1 MRWNQ
6 ELFKKALDFAAKA
19 HGAQLIPGS
28 GLPYVVH
35 VIKVASEVL
44 TLSEPCDLDLAFT
57 CALLH
62 DTVEDA
68 GITVEMIEQ
77 GFGAA
82 VAAGVSALTKNEAL
96 PKDERMADSLARI
109 AAQPREVAM
118 VKLADRI
125 TNLEP
130 PPAKWSA
137 QKRQTYHAEAKVILA
152 RLGAASPELSA
163 RFEQKLKDYLPFLE
177 P

>member
-6 ELFKKALDFAAKA
+6 ELFKQALDFAAKA
-19 HGAQLIPGS
+19 HGAQTITGS

-35 VIKVASEVL
+35 VVKVASELL
-44 TLSEPCDLDLAFT
+44 TLDETFDLDLAFT

-68 GITVEMIEQ
+68 GITVETIAQ
-77 GFGAA
+77 TFGAR

-96 PKDERMADSLARI
+96 PKDERMPDSLARI
-109 AAQPREVAM
+109 AAQPKEVAM

-130 PPAKWSA
+130 PPAKWSKE
-137 QKRQTYHAEAKVILA
+137 KRQQYHAEAKVILE

-163 RFEQKLKDYLPFLE
+163 RFEQKLRAYLPYLG
-177 P
+177 